1 LNQHETVISLLQN
14 NGDYLTAKVA
24 RENGVTY
31 ATLQRMARSGAI
43 EKAAHGLYVLPGII
57 PDPYFVTQYRC
68 PKGVFS
74 HETALFLLGL
84 SDRVPLQLMVTIPS
98 GWNAAMLTD
107 PDMMFFY
114 CKKAWIDLGVCET
127 QTPSGWAV
135 TVFDR
140 ERTLCDCLRS
150 IDKMDRDL
158 IISAIKQYMK
168 DPSGDKAKLL
178 RYAETFKVRETI
190 RQYMEVLS

>member
-1 LNQHETVISLLQN
+1 V
-14 NGDYLTAKVA
+14 
-24 RENGVTY
+24 
-31 ATLQRMARSGAI
+31 
-43 EKAAHGLYVLPGII
+43 I
-57 PDPYFVTQYRC
+57 PDTYLVTQYRC

-84 SDRVPLQLMVTIPS
+84 SDRVPIQVMLTIPS

-114 CKKAWIDLGVCET
+114 CKKAWMDLGVCET
-127 QTPSGWAV
+127 QTPSGRTV
-135 TVFDR
+135 KVFDR

-150 IDKMDRDL
+150 VDKLDRDL
-158 IISAIKQYMK
+158 VLSAVKEYMK
-168 DPSGDKAKLL
+168 DAASDKAKLL
-178 RYAETFKVRETI
+178 RYAETFKVRDTV